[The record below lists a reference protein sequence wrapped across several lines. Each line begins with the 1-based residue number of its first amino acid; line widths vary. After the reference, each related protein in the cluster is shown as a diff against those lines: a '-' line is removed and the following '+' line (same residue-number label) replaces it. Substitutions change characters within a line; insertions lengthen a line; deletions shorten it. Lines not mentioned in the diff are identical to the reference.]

1 MSYMKYLKVL
11 PHSTWGHLSITMKRC
26 HSEKFWCHLMII
38 WWTEETTMAFFNKT
52 ASHIESSFITLCKY
66 ARGKMIVLSFC
77 NPHNNFLISR
87 SRCTSY
93 LPILSRHQR
102 RWKVMNLYI
111 AAKVLIRSC
120 FFSRPHLWTTPTQFH
135 DIVLSLLRMLDLT
148 IYILTHA
155 YSHAV
160 HTDWILQRDLS
171 VQKDCYT
178 ATLLD
183 A

>member
-1 MSYMKYLKVL
+1 MSFDDYLVDRRDNDGFFQQNSVTYRIFFYYYMQEVKWLF
-11 PHSTWGHLSITMKRC
+11 C
-26 HSEKFWCHLMII
+26 HSVIHTII
-38 WWTEETTMAFFNKT
+38 
-52 ASHIESSFITLCKY
+52 
-66 ARGKMIVLSFC
+66 
-77 NPHNNFLISR
+77 FLISR

-102 RWKVMNLYI
+102 RWQVMNLYI
-111 AAKVLIRSC
+111 AAKVLIRS

-148 IYILTHA
+148 IYMLTHA